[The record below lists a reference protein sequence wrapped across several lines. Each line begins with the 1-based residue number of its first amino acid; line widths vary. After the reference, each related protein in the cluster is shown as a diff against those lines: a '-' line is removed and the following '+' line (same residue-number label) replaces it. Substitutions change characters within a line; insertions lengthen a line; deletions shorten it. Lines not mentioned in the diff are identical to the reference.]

1 MVFKIFWKK
10 CASNSILAISY
21 HIIGIFNQINVR
33 FLILFAKKNF
43 TKTGNHDNTRIG
55 TRIGVDFID
64 FANALNLLLGGTAVT
79 YYGEEIGMV
88 DIGREKISY
97 EECQDEYGKKQGVK
111 TNKKSNLI

>member
-1 MVFKIFWKK
+1 VYTIHGIQNFLKK
-10 CASNSILAISY
+10 CAANSILAISY
-21 HIIGIFNQINVR
+21 HIIGIFNQINVPYFR
-33 FLILFAKKNF
+33 FFTNF
-43 TKTGNHDNTRIG
+43 FIKTGNHDNTRIG

-97 EECQDEYGKKQGVK
+97 EECQDEYGKKQGV
-111 TNKKSNLI
+111 N

>member
-1 MVFKIFWKK
+1 M
-10 CASNSILAISY
+10 Y
-21 HIIGIFNQINVR
+21 HILDFLLIFFI
-33 FLILFAKKNF
+33 
-43 TKTGNHDNTRIG
+43 KTGNHDNTRIG

-97 EECQDEYGKKQGVK
+97 EECQDEYGKKQGV
-111 TNKKSNLI
+111 N